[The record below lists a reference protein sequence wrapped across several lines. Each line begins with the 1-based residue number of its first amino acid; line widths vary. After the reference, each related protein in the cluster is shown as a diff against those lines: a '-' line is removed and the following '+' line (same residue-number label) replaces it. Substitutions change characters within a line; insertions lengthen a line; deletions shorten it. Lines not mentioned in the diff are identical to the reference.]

1 MKRKALFVGVNEY
14 QDERIENL
22 RYAVGDA
29 SEIQAQF
36 KMSGF
41 ETRLLPNPSRGEVE
55 KWVEAMTSGLEAGD
69 VFVFYFAGHG
79 FTSPGGSDELLFCRD
94 DKYANLQYSRAG
106 IPFSMLRD
114 LTLRN
119 GQSSIFILDACR
131 SNFFSGQRGKAKPR
145 DLAPMSAMMGNPG
158 SSRRRGAY
166 AIWRSCGSGQSALE
180 LESLGHGIFTYAID
194 RVMTDCREKG
204 LELAFGDDFLR
215 QVYER
220 MGTTDQKPES
230 DKTVD
235 WPRIVL
241 IQGRKQTVSDS
252 TYPATVTCPVC
263 GFQNEESAT
272 FRCRVCGRDHLCKR
286 HYEKAANCCSEC
298 AEKASSPVPHPTR
311 ETVKT
316 VTLPG
321 GAEMELIYCAPG
333 TFWMGSE
340 NGELGR
346 RNDETYHRVT
356 LTKGFWLGRYP
367 VTQGQWKS
375 VMGNNPS
382 KFTGNDKLPV
392 EQVSWKDCQVF
403 IQKVNDALHCVA
415 RLSVTDISY
424 STDSMSPNGGIHA
437 AGTHFTACWVAYL
450 LRTRNGW
457 MFPPHSRLRSSLRRC
472 GRFPWRRKSPTGT
485 PCPNRP
491 PARRSRRNLPRCGRS
506 PIWGSTPRSS
516 VTGFLIAASMALA
529 RIPFLESRAR
539 IPISR
544 SRLVPIPLPNGTEQT
559 PNLKFFVSGS
569 SDAKPRKPFGL
580 KRRRFTTFAPRT
592 RGFAARRHCLS

>member
-22 RYAVGDA
+22 RFAVGDA

-41 ETRLLPNPSRGEVE
+41 ETRLLPNPSRGDVE
-55 KWVEAMTSGLEAGD
+55 KWVEAMTSGLGAGD

-79 FTSPGGSDELLFCRD
+79 YTSPGGSDELLFCRD
-94 DKYANLQYSRAG
+94 DKYANLQYNRAG

-114 LTLRN
+114 KTLRN
-119 GQSSIFILDACR
+119 GQNSIFILDACR

-145 DLAPMSAMMGNPG
+145 DLVSMSAMMGNPG
-158 SSRRRGAY
+158 SPRRRGAY

-194 RVMTDCREKG
+194 RVMTESREKG
-204 LELAFGDDFLR
+204 VELVFGDDFLR

-241 IQGRKQTVSDS
+241 IEGRKQTVSDA
-252 TYPATVTCPVC
+252 TYSKTVTCPVC
-263 GFQNEESAT
+263 GFQNEEPAT

-286 HYEKAANCCSEC
+286 HYEKTANCCSEC
-298 AEKASSPVPHPTR
+298 AEKASSPVSHSTR

-316 VTLPG
+316 LTLPG

-346 RNDETYHRVT
+346 KGDETYHRVT

-403 IQKVNDALHCVA
+403 IRKVNDALHCGARLPTEAEWEYACRAGTSGPYGGTGKLGQMGWYASWGLFSVFGGKTHPVGLKKPNAWGLYDMHGDVWEWCSDWYGAYPSSDATDPVGTSSGTWRVQRGGCWRGFPQHCRSACRSSIHPTGCSSSIGFRLCCSA
-415 RLSVTDISY
+415 RLSGKGD
-424 STDSMSPNGGIHA
+424 
-437 AGTHFTACWVAYL
+437 
-450 LRTRNGW
+450 
-457 MFPPHSRLRSSLRRC
+457 
-472 GRFPWRRKSPTGT
+472 
-485 PCPNRP
+485 
-491 PARRSRRNLPRCGRS
+491 
-506 PIWGSTPRSS
+506 
-516 VTGFLIAASMALA
+516 
-529 RIPFLESRAR
+529 
-539 IPISR
+539 
-544 SRLVPIPLPNGTEQT
+544 Q
-559 PNLKFFVSGS
+559 
-569 SDAKPRKPFGL
+569 
-580 KRRRFTTFAPRT
+580 
-592 RGFAARRHCLS
+592 